1 MGISRRSFIKGTAA
15 FGALASFPTII
26 PASVLGRNGITP
38 PSDRVNIGLIGC
50 GNRSG
55 AAMDYKGYEKSQVV
69 AVCDPIRERRLVRK
83 KEYDNCADYNDFRDL
98 LASKD
103 VDAVHIATSDH
114 WHVPIS
120 LAAARAGK
128 DMYTEKPLGKSIAED
143 IVAREIVDKYNRV
156 FQYGAQQRSQAQ
168 VRMGIEL
175 VLNGHI
181 GDVKEIYVW
190 APHGESGG
198 SATPVLPIPDGYDY
212 DLWLGPAPEAPFSY
226 DRCLHQ
232 SGRNAI
238 FHVYDYAI
246 GFMAGWG
253 AHPMDMLQWWA
264 DNAGMETI
272 PTHYEGSGEIGIG
285 GLFDTLTNWDVTCT
299 YENGIKMRFMDDLTA
314 VRLNPHPG
322 VEPYHGT
329 LFVGTEGWVKVKRGG
344 WSVSGEK
351 LYRLGKN
358 PGSKRLEIS
367 TNQRHNFVD
376 SVISRKQPVDNLHSA
391 VRSDIICHLSD
402 ICIREGK
409 PITWDNEKETI
420 VGNPDAAKRMHR
432 PMRKPWDIL

>member
-1 MGISRRSFIKGTAA
+1 MGLTRRSFIKSTVAIS
-15 FGALASFPTII
+15 ALAGFPTII
-26 PASVLGRNGITP
+26 SSSVLGRNGNTP

-55 AAMDYKGYEKSQVV
+55 VAIKYKDYSKSQVV
-69 AVCDPIRERRLVRK
+69 AVCDPIRERRLMRK
-83 KEYDNCADYNDFRDL
+83 EQFDNCNDYNDFRDL
-98 LASKD
+98 LARKD
-103 VDAVHIATSDH
+103 IDAVHIATSDH

-143 IVAREIVDKYNRV
+143 IVARNIVDKYDRV
-156 FQYGAQQRSQAQ
+156 FQYGAQQRSMVQ

-198 SATPVLPIPDGYDY
+198 SATPVLPVPEGYDY

-238 FHVYDYAI
+238 FHIYDYAI

-264 DNAGMETI
+264 DNAGLKTI

-299 YENGIKMRFMDDLTA
+299 YSNNLKMRFMDDQIANT
-314 VRLNPHPG
+314 VKPHPG
-322 VEPYHGT
+322 VEGSHGT
-329 LFVGTEGWVKVKRGG
+329 LFVGTNGWVKVKRAG
-344 WSVSGEK
+344 WKVSDEK
-351 LYRLGKN
+351 LYRIGKD
-358 PGSKRLEIS
+358 PGKIRLVESKD
-367 TNQRHNFVD
+367 QVHNFVD

-409 PITWDNEKETI
+409 SINWDTEKETI
-420 VGNPDAAKRMHR
+420 IGDYTAARRMHR
-432 PMRKPWDIL
+432 PMRAPWTL